1 MPRIELESNSQAH
14 QESFVLN
21 VLNFKKNGTYIEIG
35 GYDGFSLSNT
45 SLLETKYGWTG
56 FAVEIDKKC
65 SRRYNRKR
73 RNKCITADAVTFDY
87 AKEIENLGL
96 PQVIDYLQVDI
107 EPALQSLQAL
117 MQVMSSRRKFRVI
130 TFEHDVYASSDHVLI
145 RHLSRELL
153 SALGYKLIAGN
164 VKCKGNPF
172 EDWWIHPDLVSK
184 EKYLAFCKEDVESE
198 DLFA

>member
-1 MPRIELESNSQAH
+1 MPRIQLESNSQAH
-14 QESFVLN
+14 QESFVLE
-21 VLNFKKNGTYIEIG
+21 VLGFKKNGTYIEIG

-96 PQVIDYLQVDI
+96 PEVIDYLQVDI

-117 MQVMSSRRKFRVI
+117 MQVMNSGRKFRVI
-130 TFEHDVYASSDHVLI
+130 TFEHDVYASPDHVLI
-145 RHLSRELL
+145 RHLSRELI
-153 SALGYKLIAGN
+153 SGLGYKLIAGN

-172 EDWWIHPDLVSK
+172 EDWWVHPEYV
-184 EKYLAFCKEDVESE
+184 EPGAYLTFTSNDMESE
-198 DLFA
+198 DLFN